1 MGQTKTTSYLET
13 EKIGTLMR
21 KYSIPCI
28 ISMVVGALYNIVDQI
43 FIANADY
50 LGSYGNAANTVVYP
64 ITVLALGIA
73 VMIGDGGAAYVG
85 ACLGR
90 KDMDTARRSIGNAIL
105 LNVIC
110 GFVLMCLYLIFNDSI
125 IALCGGTINAETYSL
140 AKEYFFWISLGIP
153 FYIFGQGM
161 NPLIRSDG
169 SPKFAMAA
177 TVLGAVTNI
186 VLDPIMIY
194 GLFGCPKMG
203 MMGAAI
209 ATVAGQIL
217 TAALSVWYLCH
228 MKVIRLDW
236 KCFGLWGSLMR
247 KFLTLGVTSFLTQ
260 IALVIS
266 MATVNN
272 MCTKYGALDAIFS
285 QEEYSQIPLAVL
297 GIVMKFFGIAVSI
310 GTGIAAGSIP
320 VVSYNIGAKRND
332 RAKQLFTYLIAAEL
346 GVGIV
351 ALLIVEVFPQTLIG
365 IFGAA
370 NESQHYTQFAVRC
383 FRIYLCT
390 MPLCMMNKGV
400 FIYLQAIGKPVA
412 SISITMAREILFGV
426 ALPILLPLIWGLD
439 GVLYSFPAADFLAT
453 CISIAVIINTYR
465 ELNDKMEKRSQRN
478 LEFPATTVN

>member
-1 MGQTKTTSYLET
+1 M
-13 EKIGTLMR
+13 
-21 KYSIPCI
+21 
-28 ISMVVGALYNIVDQI
+28 
-43 FIANADY
+43 
-50 LGSYGNAANTVVYP
+50 
-64 ITVLALGIA
+64 LALGIA

-110 GFVLMCLYLIFNDSI
+110 GVALMCIYLIFSDQI
-125 IALCGGTINAETYSL
+125 ISLCGGTVNAETYSL

-177 TVLGAVTNI
+177 TVLGAITNI
-186 VLDPIMIY
+186 ILDPIMIY

-203 MMGAAI
+203 MKGAAI

-228 MKVIRLDW
+228 MKVIKLNR
-236 KCFGLWGSLMR
+236 KSFGLWGDLMK

-272 MCTKYGALDAIFS
+272 MCTKYGALDPIFS
-285 QEEYSQIPLAVL
+285 QDEYSQIPLAVL

-320 VVSYNIGAKRND
+320 VVSYNIGAKRKD
-332 RAKQLFTYLIAAEL
+332 RARQLFTYLLISEL
-346 GVGIV
+346 GVGLV
-351 ALLIVEVFPQTLIG
+351 ALLIVEVFPQALIG

-370 NESQHYTQFAVRC
+370 NESQYYTDFAVHC

-412 SISITMAREILFGV
+412 SIAITMTREIVFGV
-426 ALPILLPLIWGLD
+426 ALPILLPKIWGLD
-439 GVLYSFPAADFLAT
+439 GVLYSFPAADILAT
-453 CISIAVIINTYR
+453 IISVIIIINTYK
-465 ELNDKMEKRSQRN
+465 ELSDKPKKEIAQ
-478 LEFPATTVN
+478 

>member
-1 MGQTKTTSYLET
+1 MEQTTTATTYLET
-13 EKIGTLMR
+13 EKIGKLMR

-90 KDMDTARRSIGNAIL
+90 KDTDTARRTVGNAIL

-110 GFVLMCLYLIFNDSI
+110 GVALMCLYLLLSDPI
-125 IALCGGTINAETYSL
+125 ITLCGGTVNEETYAC
-140 AKEYFFWISLGIP
+140 AKEYYFWISLGIP

-186 VLDPIMIY
+186 ILDPIMIY
-194 GLFGCPKMG
+194 GLLGCPQMG
-203 MMGAAI
+203 MKGAAI

-228 MKVIRLDW
+228 MKVIKLNR
-236 KCFGLWGSLMR
+236 KSFGLWGSLMK

-272 MCTKYGALDAIFS
+272 MCTKYGALDPIFS
-285 QEEYSQIPLAVL
+285 QNEYSQIPLAVL

-320 VVSYNIGAKRND
+320 VVSYNIGARRKD
-332 RAKQLFTYLIAAEL
+332 RARKLFTYLIAAEL
-346 GVGIV
+346 GVGVI
-351 ALLIVEVFPQTLIG
+351 ALLIVELFPQALIG

-370 NESQHYTQFAVRC
+370 NESAYYTQFAVRC

-426 ALPILLPLIWGLD
+426 ALPILLPRIWGLD
-439 GVLYSFPAADFLAT
+439 GVLYSFPAADLLAT
-453 CISIAVIINTYR
+453 CISVVVIVRTYK
-465 ELNDKMEKRSQRN
+465 ELSDKPKKE
-478 LEFPATTVN
+478 ATA